1 MSSRQ
6 KQAFK
11 RAPVEKKKPQCNV
24 FEMAIVTLRRKYL
37 NEMLLR
43 NATKYRHPN

>member
-11 RAPVEKKKPQCNV
+11 RAPVKKKPQCNV
-24 FEMAIVTLRRKYL
+24 LEMAIVNFEK
-37 NEMLLR
+37 
-43 NATKYRHPN
+43 KIFK